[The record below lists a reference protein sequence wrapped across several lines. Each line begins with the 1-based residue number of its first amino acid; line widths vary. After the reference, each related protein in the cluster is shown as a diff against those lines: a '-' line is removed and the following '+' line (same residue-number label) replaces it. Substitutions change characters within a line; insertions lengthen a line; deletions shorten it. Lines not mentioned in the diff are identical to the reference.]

1 MKTLLEKYEYIKE
14 YYDIVSPIL
23 NSEEFQKRKQ
33 WRHHGDTTLY
43 EHCIKVSYLAYRMSL
58 KFKMD
63 SKSVAIGGLLHDFY
77 YKPWMENIEKKPLLK
92 KHGFVHAKE
101 ARDNS
106 YNYFNEYSI
115 MK

>member
-77 YKPWMENIEKKPLLK
+77 YKPEIIPIIILMNI
-92 KHGFVHAKE
+92 
-101 ARDNS
+101 
-106 YNYFNEYSI
+106 
-115 MK
+115 